1 MKYFTSIMVLVS
13 LFCSA
18 PIFGQT
24 EFAIR
29 GGWNLTNFSGKVT
42 YVGNARE
49 SVKIGASVTI
59 PMWSRFSLQFGGDY
73 VSKGKDP
80 SIDDFKVHV
89 DYIEFSGLATVTLIA
104 PRRMP
109 SFFILIGPTV
119 AFKVRTKGTDRLA
132 RRYWR
137 DQFEFKTLDFGIAG
151 GIGMQM
157 AISDAMIFKA
167 EFLWIEGI
175 RSINKTAPY
184 DPNFNAETSIKNRGI
199 SFCVGLGFPYGRRTG
214 G

>member
-1 MKYFTSIMVLVS
+1 MKYFMSILVLAF

-24 EFAIR
+24 KFAIR
-29 GGWNLTNFSGKVT
+29 GGWNLTNFSSKVT
-42 YVGNARE
+42 YFGIARE
-49 SVKIGASVTI
+49 SVKIGASMTI
-59 PMWSRFSLQFGGDY
+59 PMWNRLSLQFGGDY
-73 VSKGKDP
+73 VSKGAD
-80 SIDDFKVHV
+80 SFIDYKIHV
-89 DYIEFSGLATVTLIA
+89 DYIEFSGLATVTLIV
-104 PRRMP
+104 PRRLP
-109 SFFILIGPTV
+109 SFSTLIGPTV
-119 AFKVRTKGTDRLA
+119 AFKVRTQGTDELA

-157 AISDAMIFKA
+157 AISDAMILKA
-167 EFLWIEGI
+167 ELLWTEGI

-199 SFCVGLGFPYGRRTG
+199 SVCVGFGFPYGKRN
-214 G
+214 

>member
-1 MKYFTSIMVLVS
+1 MKYFMSILVLAF

-42 YVGNARE
+42 YFGIARE
-49 SVKIGASVTI
+49 SVKIGASMTI
-59 PMWSRFSLQFGGDY
+59 PMWNRLSLQFGGDY
-73 VSKGKDP
+73 VSKGAD
-80 SIDDFKVHV
+80 SFIDYKIHV
-89 DYIEFSGLATVTLIA
+89 DYIEYSGLATVTLIV
-104 PRRMP
+104 PRRLP
-109 SFFILIGPTV
+109 SFSILIGPTA
-119 AFKVRTKGTDRLA
+119 AFKVRTQGTDELA

-157 AISDAMIFKA
+157 AISDAMILKA
-167 EFLWIEGI
+167 ELLWTEGI

-184 DPNFNAETSIKNRGI
+184 DPNFNAETSIKNRAI
-199 SFCVGLGFPYGRRTG
+199 SACVGLGFPYGRRTG